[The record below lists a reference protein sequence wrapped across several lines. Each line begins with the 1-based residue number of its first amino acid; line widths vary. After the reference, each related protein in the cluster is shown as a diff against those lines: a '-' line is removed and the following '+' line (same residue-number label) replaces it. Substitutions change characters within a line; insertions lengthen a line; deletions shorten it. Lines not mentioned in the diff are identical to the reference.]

1 MLSSVL
7 ETGVNKSPIIQ
18 RMNYYDAV
26 NIVLLQNPDVGRAAT
41 FWDVSRDIRIVCPT
55 STTSDRSTSIMILAV
70 FR

>member
-26 NIVLLQNPDVGRAAT
+26 NIVLLQNPDVGRVAT
-41 FWDVSRDIRIVCPT
+41 F
-55 STTSDRSTSIMILAV
+55 
-70 FR
+70 